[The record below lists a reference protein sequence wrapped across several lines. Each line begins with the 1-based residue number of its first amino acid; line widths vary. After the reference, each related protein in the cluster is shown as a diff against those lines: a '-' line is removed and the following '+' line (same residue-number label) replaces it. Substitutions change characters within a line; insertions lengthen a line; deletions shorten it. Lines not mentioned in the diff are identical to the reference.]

1 MVIIRLCG
9 IDARMSPKLGVI
21 KVNTEYSLCFFRLMT
36 MAGVLKPPLS
46 FFMFFFRCFLFR

>member
-1 MVIIRLCG
+1 MVIMRLCG
-9 IDARMSPKLGVI
+9 MDARIIPKLGVI